1 MNKFEERYEVVEV
14 ENKLASEIIVAHHYL
29 HRRPNATKSYAMKS
43 KEDGHIVGI
52 LQFGL
57 VSSPAVEKGVCG
69 EAYRH
74 SVIEL
79 KRLFVFDET
88 AKNAESW
95 FIGQVLK
102 ICPYEIILSFA
113 EPKAGHLGIVYQST
127 NFMFCGASIKFND
140 YIFTD
145 GRHPR
150 SMHKMLQEYGGGAQ
164 AYKALGDGVMKK
176 VARDRKYRYIMFNAD
191 KKRKKELM
199 ANLRYDVFAYPKT
212 LDVEE
217 WEANAVVIRPTTYKQ
232 RRK

>member
-1 MNKFEERYEVVEV
+1 MNKFEEAYEVVEV
-14 ENKLASEIIVAHHYL
+14 DNKTAHDIVVKYHYL
-29 HRRPNATKSYAMKS
+29 HRRPNATKSYALKL
-43 KEDGHIVGI
+43 KADGHIVGV

-79 KRLFVFDET
+79 KRLFIFDET
-88 AKNAESW
+88 PKNTESW
-95 FIGQVLK
+95 FIGQVLAM
-102 ICPYEIILSFA
+102 CPYEIILSFA

-127 NFMFCGASIKFND
+127 NFLFCGATIKFND
-140 YIFTD
+140 YVFTD

-164 AYKALGDGVMKK
+164 AYKALGEGVMTK
-176 VARDRKYRYIMFNAD
+176 VARDRKYRYIFINAD

-199 ANLRYDVFAYPKT
+199 ANLRYPVYQYPKS
-212 LDVEE
+212 LNVEE
-217 WEANAVVIRPTTYKQ
+217 WEEDAVVLRPTTYKQ
-232 RRK
+232 RRN